1 MRRIKKI
8 YVVTGSRSDYG
19 LLYWVM
25 KEIKENKD
33 MELIPLVTGAHL
45 SKESGYTVREV
56 LNDGF
61 ENLTKIKISDG
72 DASPYGIAKSI
83 GLGVIKFADF
93 FNENKVDFLLLL
105 GDRFEMLSA
114 ATAAL
119 PYNIPIGHIG
129 GGEISEGVIDDSIRH
144 CLTKLSHLHFPI
156 TGECANRIS
165 QMGEELWRIKV
176 VGSPR
181 LDFVNNFQYK
191 SKGELKRKF
200 NIKFEDKVTLV
211 IYHPVTLEFKDTE
224 TQIDNLLKAIEVI
237 NTETVILYP
246 NIDTYSDVIIAK
258 IEKFARN
265 DPRVRLFKNF
275 GRNDYLSILNAVDIM
290 VGNSSSGI
298 IEGPSFGLPVVNIGN
313 RQKGRDH
320 IENVINVDYSC
331 KNIVEAIK
339 KGLYNENFISSLKNV
354 NNPYGDGKA
363 SERIVDILSNIDLD
377 KFDILKKDCFKEAL

>member
-8 YVVTGSRSDYG
+8 CVVTGSRADYG

-25 KEIKENKD
+25 KEIKENSD
-33 MELIPLVTGAHL
+33 MELIPVVTGAHL
-45 SKESGYTVREV
+45 SKKSGYTVREI

-61 ENLTKIKISDG
+61 EILIKIKMLDE
-72 DASPYGIAKSI
+72 DTSPYGIAKSI
-83 GLGVIKFADF
+83 GLGVNKFADF

-114 ATAAL
+114 ASAAL

-156 TGECANRIS
+156 TEECANRIR
-165 QMGEELWRIKV
+165 QMGEEPWRIKV

-181 LDFVNNFQYK
+181 LDFVNNIQYK
-191 SKGELKRKF
+191 SKDELKEKF
-200 NIKFEDKVTLV
+200 NIKFEGKVALV
-211 IYHPVTLEFKDTE
+211 IYHPVTLEFKNTE
-224 TQIDNLLKAIEVI
+224 TQIDNLLKAIEII
-237 NTETVILYP
+237 NIETVMLYP

-258 IEKFARN
+258 IEQFAKN
-265 DPRVRLFKNF
+265 NPNVKLFKNF
-275 GRNDYLSILNAVDIM
+275 ERDDYLSILNAVDII

-298 IEGPSFGLPVVNIGN
+298 VEGPSFGLPVVNIGN

-320 IENVINVDYSC
+320 VGNVINVGYSW

-339 KGLYNENFISSLKNV
+339 KGLYDEKFIKSLKNLK
-354 NNPYGDGKA
+354 NPFGDGKA
-363 SERIVDILSNIDLD
+363 SRRIVDFLCNIDLD
-377 KFDILKKDCFKEAL
+377 NFNIKKKNCFD